1 MSLTKHWPTE
11 KCAFNCCFIDPHS
24 YVEMGSKP
32 PTQTQ
37 KFKTL
42 QKLILSYFNNVV
54 HLLSQLTDND
64 MLHLA
69 ISESAKIIPYIVSS
83 RQTVKLYLKVRIA
96 PKCFERWRIFN
107 TSLQKCLELWS
118 SAQDRIRIASFLAI
132 RKLASLTDE
141 SIMDSVL
148 KVRTLLFSYL

>member
-1 MSLTKHWPTE
+1 
-11 KCAFNCCFIDPHS
+11 
-24 YVEMGSKP
+24 MGSKP

-54 HLLSQLTDND
+54 HVLSQLADKD
-64 MLHLA
+64 VLHLA

-83 RQTVKLYLKVRIA
+83 RQTVKLYLKVRTA

-107 TSLQKCLELWS
+107 TDLQKCLELWS
-118 SAQDRIRIASFLAI
+118 SAQDNIRIASFLAI
-132 RKLASLTDE
+132 RKLASVTDE
-141 SIMDSVL
+141 SIMDNVL
-148 KVRTLLFSYL
+148 KVCRLSFRCRQELLFMNTREPI